1 MEQYSRMELIYG
13 KEGVERLRS
22 RRVAVFGLGGVGG
35 NAVEALARSG
45 IGTLE
50 LIDND
55 KICPS
60 NLNRQ
65 LLATRQNIGQDK
77 VDAAQERIHS
87 IDPAICVIKH
97 KLFFLPDTAS
107 LIDFSRIDYCID
119 AIDTVTG
126 KLEII
131 RRAREAGVPVI
142 SCMGCGNRKDPA
154 RLQVTDLFNDTDKAL
169 VVIPS
174 TLVRG

>member
-97 KLFFLPDTAS
+97 KLFFLPDH
-107 LIDFSRIDYCID
+107 F
-119 AIDTVTG
+119 
-126 KLEII
+126 
-131 RRAREAGVPVI
+131 P
-142 SCMGCGNRKDPA
+142 
-154 RLQVTDLFNDTDKAL
+154 
-169 VVIPS
+169 
-174 TLVRG
+174 